1 MKISYKLNRTGIKRI
16 SLLLIPVFFAFIV
29 FLLFRFVFIIGYV
42 PSESMEPTLKTDSY
56 IFGVRIYK
64 DIEVGDIII
73 FEHDGTVMV
82 KRVAAVGG
90 ETIEENNH
98 VFTVPEGAYFV
109 MGDNKENS
117 YDSRFWEEPFVY
129 AKEIVAKVIF
139 Y

>member
-1 MKISYKLNRTGIKRI
+1 MKISYKLNRAGNKRI

-56 IFGVRIYK
+56 IFGVRIYR
-64 DIEVGDIII
+64 DINVGDIII
-73 FEHDGTVMV
+73 FEHDGTIMV

-90 ETIEENNH
+90 EIIEENDQ
-98 VFTVPEGAYFV
+98 VFTVPDGAYFV

-117 YDSRFWEEPFVY
+117 YDSRFWEDPYVY
-129 AKEIVAKVIF
+129 GKDIIAKVLS
-139 Y
+139 

>member
-1 MKISYKLNRTGIKRI
+1 MKNFLKLNRAGIKRI

-82 KRVAAVGG
+82 KRVVAVGG

-129 AKEIVAKVIF
+129 ANEIVAKVVF

>member
-1 MKISYKLNRTGIKRI
+1 MKISDKLNKTGIKRI

-109 MGDNKENS
+109 MGDNKGNS

-129 AKEIVAKVIF
+129 ANEIVAKVVF

>member
-1 MKISYKLNRTGIKRI
+1 MKISHKLNRTGIKRI

-117 YDSRFWEEPFVY
+117 YDSRFWEDPFVY
-129 AKEIVAKVIF
+129 TKEIVAKVIF

>member
-1 MKISYKLNRTGIKRI
+1 MKNSLKLNRTGIKRI
-16 SLLLIPVFFAFIV
+16 SLLLIPVFFAFMV

-73 FEHDGTVMV
+73 FEHDGTIMV
-82 KRVAAVGG
+82 KRVAAIGG
-90 ETIEENNH
+90 ETIEESGE

-117 YDSRFWEEPFVY
+117 YDSRFWDNPFVF
-129 AKEIVAKVIF
+129 ENDIIAKVLS
-139 Y
+139 

>member
-16 SLLLIPVFFAFIV
+16 SLLLIPVFFAFMV

-42 PSESMEPTLKTDSY
+42 PSESMEPTLKTNSY

-64 DIEVGDIII
+64 DINVGDIII
-73 FEHDGTVMV
+73 FEHDGTIMV

-90 ETIEENNH
+90 ETIEENSH

-117 YDSRFWEEPFVY
+117 YDSRFWEDPYVY
-129 AKEIVAKVIF
+129 GKDIIAKVLS
-139 Y
+139 

>member
-1 MKISYKLNRTGIKRI
+1 MKNLLKLNRTGIKRI

-56 IFGVRIYK
+56 IFGVRIYR
-64 DIEVGDIII
+64 DINVGDIII
-73 FEHDGTVMV
+73 FEHDGTIMV

-90 ETIEENNH
+90 ETIEENSH

-117 YDSRFWEEPFVY
+117 YDSRFWEDPYVY
-129 AKEIVAKVIF
+129 GKDIIAKVLS
-139 Y
+139 

>member
-42 PSESMEPTLKTDSY
+42 PSESMEPTLKTNSY

-64 DIEVGDIII
+64 DINVGDIII

-82 KRVAAVGG
+82 KRVAAVGR
-90 ETIEENNH
+90 EIIEENDQ
-98 VFTVPEGAYFV
+98 VFTVPDGAYFV

-117 YDSRFWEEPFVY
+117 YDSRFWEDPYVY
-129 AKEIVAKVIF
+129 GKDIIAKVLS
-139 Y
+139 

>member
-1 MKISYKLNRTGIKRI
+1 MKISHKLNRTGIKRI

>member
-16 SLLLIPVFFAFIV
+16 SLLLIPVFFAFMV

-90 ETIEENNH
+90 EIIEENDQ
-98 VFTVPEGAYFV
+98 VFTVPDGAYFV

-117 YDSRFWEEPFVY
+117 YDSRFWEDPYVY
-129 AKEIVAKVIF
+129 GKDIIAKVLS
-139 Y
+139 

>member
-16 SLLLIPVFFAFIV
+16 SLLLIPVFFAFMV

-42 PSESMEPTLKTDSY
+42 PSESMEPTLKTNSY

-64 DIEVGDIII
+64 DINVGDIII
-73 FEHDGTVMV
+73 FEHDGTIMV
-82 KRVAAVGG
+82 KRVAAIGG
-90 ETIEENNH
+90 ETIEENSH

-117 YDSRFWEEPFVY
+117 YDSRFWEDPYVY
-129 AKEIVAKVIF
+129 GKDIIAKVLS
-139 Y
+139 

>member
-1 MKISYKLNRTGIKRI
+1 MKISDKLNRTGIKRI

-56 IFGVRIYK
+56 IFGVRIYR
-64 DIEVGDIII
+64 DINVGDIII
-73 FEHDGTVMV
+73 FEHDGTIMV

-90 ETIEENNH
+90 ETIEENDQ
-98 VFTVPEGAYFV
+98 VFIVPEGAYFV

-117 YDSRFWEEPFVY
+117 YDSRFWEDPYVY
-129 AKEIVAKVIF
+129 GKDIIAKVLS
-139 Y
+139 

>member
-1 MKISYKLNRTGIKRI
+1 MSKSLKLNRTGIKRI
-16 SLLLIPVFFAFIV
+16 SLLLIPVFFAFMV

-64 DIEVGDIII
+64 DINVGDIII
-73 FEHDGTVMV
+73 FEHDGTIMV

-90 ETIEENNH
+90 EIIEENGQ
-98 VFTVPEGAYFV
+98 VFTVPDGAYFV

-117 YDSRFWEEPFVY
+117 YDSRFWEDPYVY
-129 AKEIVAKVIF
+129 EKDITAKVLS
-139 Y
+139 

>member
-1 MKISYKLNRTGIKRI
+1 MKISYKLNRAGNKRI

-56 IFGVRIYK
+56 IFGVRIYR
-64 DIEVGDIII
+64 DINVGDIII

-82 KRVAAVGG
+82 KRVAAVGV
-90 ETIEENNH
+90 EIIEENDQ
-98 VFTVPEGAYFV
+98 VFTVPDGAYFV

-117 YDSRFWEEPFVY
+117 YDSRFWEDPYVY
-129 AKEIVAKVIF
+129 GKDIIAKVLS
-139 Y
+139 

>member
-1 MKISYKLNRTGIKRI
+1 MKKSHKLNRTGIRRV
-16 SLLLIPVFFAFIV
+16 SLLLIPVLFAFMV

-42 PSESMEPTLKTDSY
+42 PSESMEPTLKADSY

-90 ETIEENNH
+90 ETVIEDGKTFN
-98 VFTVPEGAYFV
+98 VPQSAYFV
-109 MGDNKENS
+109 MGDNRDNS
-117 YDSRFWEEPFVY
+117 FDSRFWEDPYVFE
-129 AKEIVAKVIF
+129 KDIIAKVVS
-139 Y
+139 

>member
-1 MKISYKLNRTGIKRI
+1 MKISDKLNRTGIKRI
-16 SLLLIPVFFAFIV
+16 SLLLIPVFFAYIV

-117 YDSRFWEEPFVY
+117 YDSRYWEEPFVF
-129 AKEIVAKVIF
+129 ENDIIAKVLS
-139 Y
+139 

>member
-16 SLLLIPVFFAFIV
+16 SLLLIPVFFAFMV

-42 PSESMEPTLKTDSY
+42 PSESMEPTLKTNSY

-64 DIEVGDIII
+64 DINVGDIII

-82 KRVAAVGG
+82 KRVAAVGR
-90 ETIEENNH
+90 EIIEENDQ
-98 VFTVPEGAYFV
+98 VFTVPDGAYFV

-117 YDSRFWEEPFVY
+117 YDSRFWEDPYVY
-129 AKEIVAKVIF
+129 GKDIIAKVLS
-139 Y
+139 

>member
-16 SLLLIPVFFAFIV
+16 SLLLIPVFFAFMV

-42 PSESMEPTLKTDSY
+42 PSESMEPTLKTNSY

-64 DIEVGDIII
+64 DINVGDIII

-90 ETIEENNH
+90 EIIEENDQ
-98 VFTVPEGAYFV
+98 VFTVPDGAYFV
-109 MGDNKENS
+109 LGDNKENS
-117 YDSRFWEEPFVY
+117 YDSRFWEDPYVY
-129 AKEIVAKVIF
+129 GKDIIAKVLS
-139 Y
+139 

>member
-1 MKISYKLNRTGIKRI
+1 MKNFLKLNRTGIKRI
-16 SLLLIPVFFAFIV
+16 SLLLIPVFFAFMV

-56 IFGVRIYK
+56 IFGVRIYR
-64 DIEVGDIII
+64 DINVGDIII
-73 FEHDGTVMV
+73 FEHDGTIMV

-90 ETIEENNH
+90 ETIEENSH

-117 YDSRFWEEPFVY
+117 YDSRFWEDPYVY
-129 AKEIVAKVIF
+129 GKDIIAKVLS
-139 Y
+139 

>member
-117 YDSRFWEEPFVY
+117 YDSRYWEEPFVF
-129 AKEIVAKVIF
+129 ENDIIAKVLS
-139 Y
+139 

>member
-1 MKISYKLNRTGIKRI
+1 MKNNNKRNSRTGIKRI
-16 SLLLIPVFFAFIV
+16 SLLLIPVFFAFMV

-64 DIEVGDIII
+64 DINVGDIII
-73 FEHDGTVMV
+73 FEHDGTIMV

-90 ETIEENNH
+90 EIIEENDQ
-98 VFTVPEGAYFV
+98 VFTVPDGAYFV

-117 YDSRFWEEPFVY
+117 YDSRFWEEPYVY
-129 AKEIVAKVIF
+129 GKDIIAKVLS
-139 Y
+139 

>member
-1 MKISYKLNRTGIKRI
+1 MKISDKLNRTGIKRI

-117 YDSRFWEEPFVY
+117 YDSRYWEEPFVF
-129 AKEIVAKVIF
+129 ENDIIAKVLS
-139 Y
+139 

>member
-1 MKISYKLNRTGIKRI
+1 MKNFLKLNRTGIKRI

-56 IFGVRIYK
+56 IFGVRIYR
-64 DIEVGDIII
+64 DINVGDIII

-90 ETIEENNH
+90 EIIEENDQ
-98 VFTVPEGAYFV
+98 VFTVPDGAYFV

-117 YDSRFWEEPFVY
+117 YDSRFWEDPYVY
-129 AKEIVAKVIF
+129 GKDIIAKVLS
-139 Y
+139 

>member
-1 MKISYKLNRTGIKRI
+1 MKNFLKLNRTSIKRI

-42 PSESMEPTLKTDSY
+42 PSASMEPTLKTDSY
-56 IFGVRIYK
+56 IFGVRIYR
-64 DIEVGDIII
+64 DINVGDIII
-73 FEHDGTVMV
+73 FEHDGTIMV

-90 ETIEENNH
+90 ETIEENSH

-117 YDSRFWEEPFVY
+117 YDSRFWEDPYVY
-129 AKEIVAKVIF
+129 GKDIIAKVLS
-139 Y
+139 

>member
-1 MKISYKLNRTGIKRI
+1 MKISHKLNRTGIKRI
-16 SLLLIPVFFAFIV
+16 SLLLIPVFFAFMV

-82 KRVAAVGG
+82 KRVAAVSG

>member
-1 MKISYKLNRTGIKRI
+1 MKISDKLNRTGIKRI
-16 SLLLIPVFFAFIV
+16 SLLLIPVFFAYIV

-117 YDSRFWEEPFVY
+117 YDSRYWEEPFVF
-129 AKEIVAKVIF
+129 ETDIIAKVLS
-139 Y
+139 